1 LEHLREMIHSQA
13 FKEGYREHEQDF
25 TRNRILTFVGL
36 VVSQLNLMSKSLSVE
51 VSRFVER
58 LLGGEKDY
66 SKQAYSQCRRKLK
79 AEAFT
84 ALNQELVQ
92 QYYADGD
99 YGNWRNYL
107 LLAVDGTLLQLP
119 ESAELTAS
127 FGLAENKGK
136 SMPMGRSSLLYDVKN
151 ELVLHAQLKRYVSS
165 EQAMALAHLDY
176 LQELCLPARCL
187 LLFDRGYPSLW
198 LLACLQSRKLGFVMR
213 CNANFLTEVS
223 AFAQAAARDA
233 VLELDLQVGN
243 RLRKEKLQ
251 PFLQPGQTK
260 LWVRAVKVELGSA
273 ETAYLLTSLEQL
285 PLADFQ
291 QLYHQRWGIETGLD
305 FYKNVL
311 QLENF
316 SAKTALGIQQ
326 DFQAHLLAANLSA
339 LLVADANQELER
351 EQAHKQHKHRYK
363 VNRAV
368 ALGLVKDHLAGL
380 LLGKQA
386 AEEVYERLKQKIKRR
401 KVAIRPNRTF
411 PRKRKL
417 NYKYHV
423 NKRAVL

>member
-1 LEHLREMIHSQA
+1 MIHSED
-13 FKEGYREHEQDF
+13 FKERYRVSEKDF
-25 TRNRILTFVGL
+25 TRNRVLTFVGL

-58 LLGGEKDY
+58 FINLGKDY
-66 SKQAYSQCRRKLK
+66 SKQAYSQCRRKLQ

-84 ALNQELVQ
+84 ALNRELVG
-92 QYYADGD
+92 QYYGEGD
-99 YGNWRNYL
+99 YHSWHNYL
-107 LLAVDGTLLQLP
+107 LLAVDGSLLQLP
-119 ESAELTAS
+119 ESPELTLS

-136 SMPMGRSSLLYDVKN
+136 SMPMGRSSLLYDVEN
-151 ELVLHAQLKRYVSS
+151 ELVLDAQLKPYTTG
-165 EQAMALAHLDY
+165 EQEMALTHLDY
-176 LQELCLPARCL
+176 LQELSLPARCL

-223 AFAQAAARDA
+223 VFAQAAARDA
-233 VLELDLQVGN
+233 ILELDLQVNN

-251 PFLQPGQTK
+251 QYLHPGQTK
-260 LWVRAVKVELGSA
+260 LWVRAVKVELATA
-273 ETAYLLTSLEQL
+273 ETEYLLTSLEQL

-291 QLYHQRWGIETGLD
+291 QLYHQRWGVETGLD
-305 FYKNVL
+305 FYKNSL

-316 SAKTALGIQQ
+316 SSKTALGVQQ

-339 LLVADANQELER
+339 LLVADANQELEL
-351 EQAHKQHKHRYK
+351 EQAQKHNKHDYK

-368 ALGLVKDHLAGL
+368 ALGLVKDHLADL
-380 LLGKQA
+380 LLGKQP

-401 KVAIRPNRTF
+401 KEAIRPNRSF

-417 NYKYHV
+417 NYNYHI
-423 NKRAVL
+423 NKRPVL

>member
-1 LEHLREMIHSQA
+1 MESLRQMIHSEA
-13 FKEGYREHEQDF
+13 FKEQYREQEKDF

-51 VSRFVER
+51 VSRFVAHFF
-58 LLGGEKDY
+58 GAEKDY
-66 SKQAYSQCRRKLK
+66 SKQAYSQCRRKLQ
-79 AEAFT
+79 AEAFA
-84 ALNQELVQ
+84 ALNQELVH

-99 YGNWRNYL
+99 YGTWQNYL
-107 LLAVDGTLLQLP
+107 LVAVDGSLLQLP
-119 ESAELTAS
+119 ESPELIAR

-176 LQELCLPARCL
+176 LQALSLPAHCL

-198 LLACLQSRKLGFVMR
+198 LLACLQSRELGFVMR
-213 CNANFLTEVS
+213 CNANFLMEVS
-223 AFAQAAARDA
+223 AFAQGAAQDA
-233 VLELDLQVGN
+233 VLELDLQVSN
-243 RLRKEKLQ
+243 RLYNQKLQ

-260 LWVRAVKVELGSA
+260 LLVRVVKVELPNRQT
-273 ETAYLLTSLEQL
+273 EYLLTSLEQSVAAL
-285 PLADFQ
+285 RE
-291 QLYHQRWGIETGLD
+291 LYHQRWGVETGLD

-316 SAKTALGIQQ
+316 SAKTELGVQQ

-339 LLVADANQELER
+339 LLVADANRELEL
-351 EQAHKQHKHRYK
+351 EQAHKHNKHGYK

-368 ALGLVKDHLAGL
+368 ALGLVKDNLAGL
-380 LLGKQA
+380 LLGKQS
-386 AEEVYERLKQKIKRR
+386 AEEIYDRIKQKIKRR
-401 KVAIRPNRTF
+401 QEAIRPNRSF

-417 NYKYHV
+417 NYKYHI

>member
-1 LEHLREMIHSQA
+1 MIHHEA
-13 FKEGYREHEQDF
+13 FKERYRAHVTDF
-25 TRNRILTFVGL
+25 TRNRVLTFVGL

-58 LLGGEKDY
+58 FLGAEKDY
-66 SKQAYSQCRRKLK
+66 SKQAYSQCRRKLQ
-79 AEAFT
+79 AEAFA

-99 YGNWRNYL
+99 YSTWHNHL
-107 LLAVDGTLLQLP
+107 LLAVDSSLLQLP
-119 ESAELTAS
+119 ESSELIAS

-151 ELVLHAQLKRYVSS
+151 ELVLHAQLERYVSS

-176 LQELCLPARCL
+176 LQALSLPTGCL

-198 LLACLQSRKLGFVMR
+198 LLACLQSRHLAFVMR
-213 CNANFLTEVS
+213 CNANFLPEVQ
-223 AFAQAAARDA
+223 AFARGAARDA
-233 VLELDLQVGN
+233 VLELDLQVSN
-243 RLRKEKLQ
+243 RLGKEQLQ
-251 PFLQPGQTK
+251 PFLQPAQTK
-260 LWVRAVKVELGSA
+260 LWVRAVKVELATG
-273 ETAYLLTSLEQL
+273 ETEYLLTSLKQL
-285 PLADFQ
+285 PLTGFQ
-291 QLYHQRWGIETGLD
+291 QLYQQRWGVETGLD

-316 SAKTALGIQQ
+316 SAKTVLGIQQ

-339 LLVADANQELER
+339 LLVADANQELAQ
-351 EQAHKQHKHRYK
+351 EQAPKHHKHGYK

-368 ALGLVKDHLAGL
+368 ALGLVKDNLADL
-380 LLGKQA
+380 LLGRQA
-386 AEEVYERLKQKIKRR
+386 AEEIYEKLKQKIKRR
-401 KVAIRPNRTF
+401 REAVRPDRSF

-417 NYKYHV
+417 NYKYHI
-423 NKRAVL
+423 NKRPVL